1 MKRKVFCIGGLG
13 TDERIFSKL
22 VISNADL
29 VIVKWLIPEKKES
42 FSAYVKRMMLQITE
56 PQPILLGIS
65 FGGMIAVEMAKLY
78 PTKKTFIIAS
88 VKHKNELPF
97 WMKILSRVPLHRLL
111 KPRPNKLIYPIE
123 DFFLGADDAETKK
136 LAANYRENIN
146 QKYLQWSIHEII
158 NWQNVTIPQN
168 LIHIQGTAD
177 RVFPLRNM
185 YAEYLIE
192 NGKHFMIFN
201 RAAEISNI
209 IKRELDKMTD

>member
-123 DFFLGADDAETKK
+123 DFFLGADDVETKK